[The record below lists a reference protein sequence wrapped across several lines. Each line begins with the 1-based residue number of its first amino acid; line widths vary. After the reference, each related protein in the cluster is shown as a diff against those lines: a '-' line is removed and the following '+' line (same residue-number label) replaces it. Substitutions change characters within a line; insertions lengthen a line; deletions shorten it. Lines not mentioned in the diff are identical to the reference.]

1 MEPGVTALLEG
12 IIDYAGLFPP
22 ANLSMEDAFAAFK
35 EHRRGEDGWMISHFV
50 CPAARL
56 DELEP
61 LLEATDEVDLPVAV
75 AVLGSGG
82 DTVDSFLEAVDR
94 DADALR
100 RVTSGSGERVVVD
113 VFEVRLPVAGG
124 AAVAV
129 ADGSQLLAKGS
140 GLSITPFFEVSL
152 LGDWRPRL
160 PAAAAAV
167 RDANRAGRGAN
178 RIGLKI
184 RCGGLDAAAVPE
196 IQAVAAAIAIS
207 TATGVPLKATQGL
220 HHAVRGYDTA
230 LGTNVHGFL
239 NLFVAATLGRAHDL
253 PVVRLAEIVAEED
266 PDAFAIGGQTVS
278 WRGMEASAVQ
288 VAETRRLGLTTFG
301 SCSFE
306 EPRDE
311 LRTLG
316 LLQGDVPP

>member
-1 MEPGVTALLEG
+1 MESGVKTLLEG

-22 ANLSMEDAFAAFK
+22 ASLSMESAFAAFMG
-35 EHRRGEDGWMISHFV
+35 HRRGADGWMISHFV

-61 LLEATDEVDLPVAV
+61 LLEATDEADLPVSL

-82 DTVDSFLEAVDR
+82 DTVASFLEAVDR

-100 RVTSGSGERVVVD
+100 GLASRNGERAVAD

-129 ADGSQLLAKGS
+129 ADGSQRLHKGS

-167 RDANRAGRGAN
+167 RDANRDGRGTN
-178 RIGLKI
+178 PIGLKI
-184 RCGGLDAAAVPE
+184 RCGGLEAAAVPE
-196 IQAVAAAIAIS
+196 IQAVAAAIAIGA
-207 TATGVPLKATQGL
+207 ATGVPLKATQGL
-220 HHAVRGYDTA
+220 HHAVRQYEPTLDT
-230 LGTNVHGFL
+230 TVHGFI
-239 NLFVAATLGRAHDL
+239 NLFVAATLARVHDL
-253 PVVRLAEIVAEED
+253 PVVRVAEIVAEED
-266 PDAFAIGGQTVS
+266 PDAFALGGQVVG
-278 WRGMEASAVQ
+278 WRGMEASSDQ
-288 VAETRRLGLTTFG
+288 VVEARRLGLTTFG
-301 SCSFE
+301 SCNFE

-311 LRTLG
+311 LRNLG
-316 LLQGDVPP
+316 LVQGDVPP

>member
-1 MEPGVTALLEG
+1 MEPGVRALLGG

-22 ANLSMEDAFAAFK
+22 ASLSMEDAFAAFTK
-35 EHRRGEDGWMISHFV
+35 HRRSVDGWMISHFV

-61 LLEATDEVDLPVAV
+61 LLEATDEADLPVSL
-75 AVLGSGG
+75 AVLGRGG

-94 DADALR
+94 DADTLR

-113 VFEVRLPVAGG
+113 VFEVRLPAAGG
-124 AAVAV
+124 VAVAV
-129 ADGSQLLAKGS
+129 ADGSQRLAKGS

-167 RDANRAGRGAN
+167 RDANRAGHGAN

-207 TATGVPLKATQGL
+207 AATGVPLKATQGL
-220 HHAVRGYDTA
+220 HHTVRRYDDA
-230 LGTNVHGFL
+230 LGANVHGFL
-239 NLFVAATLGRAHDL
+239 NLFVAATLARAHDL
-253 PVVRLAEIVAEED
+253 SVVRVAEIVAEED
-266 PDAFAIGGQTVS
+266 PDAFAVGGQTVG
-278 WRGMEASAVQ
+278 WRGMEASLDQ
-288 VAETRRLGLTTFG
+288 VAEARRLGLTTFG
-301 SCSFE
+301 SCNFE

-311 LRTLG
+311 LRALG